1 MNSPTVVVLAWLP
14 DGVFERLQRDHA
26 NFEWRDARTPDGL
39 TKHLPEATITYGLP
53 PMERLAE
60 MPRLRWVQLISAG
73 VPPELC
79 VAARQRGI
87 TVTNLAGLY
96 GPSIAEHALG
106 LMILLTKNFHTA
118 MRNQIREVWDRGVG
132 DGIGV
137 LHGKTLAVVGLG
149 DIGRNVA
156 RLGRAFGMR
165 VAGCRRR
172 PELPAPEA
180 DRVYPVAQLRDM
192 LVEADFVVV
201 TTPLI
206 ASTEGMLGSGEF
218 AAMKRGAIYVNVS
231 RGPVAREEALL
242 DALRSGQLAAAGLDV
257 FTTEPLPA
265 GHPFWQ
271 MPQVVV
277 IPHIAGE
284 AVNQSA
290 RPAARFHRNL
300 AAWRMKKPLEGLVD
314 LEWGY

>member
-1 MNSPTVVVLAWLP
+1 MNRPTVVVLAWLP
-14 DGVFERLQRDHA
+14 DGLFEQLQRDHA
-26 NFEWRDARTPDGL
+26 DLDWRDARTPDGL
-39 TKHLPEATITYGLP
+39 NKHLREATITYGLP
-53 PMERLAE
+53 PVERLAD
-60 MPRLRWVQLISAG
+60 MPGLRWVQLISAG

-96 GPSIAEHALG
+96 GPSIAEHAFG
-106 LMILLTKNFHTA
+106 LLILLTKNFHTA
-118 MRNQIREVWDRGVG
+118 VRNQLREVWDRGVG
-132 DGIGV
+132 DRIGV
-137 LHGKTLAVVGLG
+137 LYGKTLAVVGLG

-165 VAGCRRR
+165 VIGCRRR

-180 DRVYPVAQLRDM
+180 DRVYPVTQLRDM
-192 LVEADFVVV
+192 LTEADFVVV
-201 TTPLI
+201 AMPLI
-206 ASTEGMLGSGEF
+206 ASTEGLLGPGEF
-218 AAMKRGAIYVNVS
+218 AVMKRGAIYVNVS
-231 RGPVAREEALL
+231 RGPVAREEALVE
-242 DALRSGQLAAAGLDV
+242 ALRSGQLAAAGLDV

-265 GHPFWQ
+265 GHPFWK

-284 AVNQSA
+284 AINQSD

-300 AAWRMKKPLEGLVD
+300 AAWQMKRPLEGLVD